1 MKKFIVIVLLLSLGL
16 LVTACNRGSDND
28 NADEVFSPN
37 VAATPQPPA
46 PQPHP
51 GMTAPAN
58 IDPIQQTTPPDEPIP
73 DLFPASGYYFTLSAE
88 ERYIYER
95 FLVELDTSLFY
106 GLSPISVAK
115 IYVQAGIDGEWE
127 AEFYAHN
134 QASMEVTKQQF
145 FENHIIDTEWSVL
158 ESRQSLAN
166 WVFPFLEDAEVLIDG
181 DRALLVFY
189 SVPEPDFPVEYQDL
203 LHVLNLIMNDDG
215 VWEMRFRPHLL
226 LLDDE

>member
-1 MKKFIVIVLLLSLGL
+1 MKKFIIIASILAISLFIV
-16 LVTACNRGSDND
+16 ACNTGSDND
-28 NADEVFSPN
+28 IGAQDLTPN
-37 VAATPQPPA
+37 VTTQAPTPT

-51 GMTAPAN
+51 GMTAPTEVE
-58 IDPIQQTTPPDEPIP
+58 PVQQTEPPDEPIA

-115 IYVQAGIDGEWE
+115 IYIQAGIDGEWE

-134 QASMEVTKQQF
+134 QASMEVTKQEF
-145 FENHIIDTEWSVL
+145 YENHVADMQWSVL

-166 WVFPFLEDAEVLIDG
+166 WVFPFIEEAEIIVDG
-181 DRALLVFY
+181 ERALLVFY
-189 SVPEPDFPVEYQDL
+189 SVPEPDFPEEYQDL
-203 LHVLNLIMNDDG
+203 LHVLNLLMNDDG
-215 VWEMRFRPHLL
+215 VWEMRFRPHAL
-226 LLDDE
+226 LLD